1 MSLRTDMSTTRV
13 RDERPAAVGGQRTAP
28 SGSGR
33 AWAWFLGAALAGGL
47 LYFTLPRGSVA
58 QGAVFAA
65 LGVAV
70 PVAVGIGIVRNRPVH
85 RRAWLILLAGWAVYQ
100 LANVPWALYPLV
112 SAEPLPFPS
121 AADWLYFGAYGL
133 IAAAIFSLIRGRS
146 AGRDRSG
153 IVDALII
160 TAGLGVLAYVFLIRP
175 YVHSSDLP
183 AMARVAAAG
192 YPLVDLLLV
201 AAVTRLA
208 LSPGPRS
215 LSFWLLSAGVVFQLV
230 ADVGY
235 GLGLLQ
241 GTFVPG
247 APPFFAWA
255 VSYGLIGAAA
265 LHPSMARM
273 AEPVPDAERVLTR
286 PRRTVL
292 TMAAIMPAAV
302 LFALELR
309 EGDVDGVVG
318 AVMAGLLFV
327 LVQVR
332 LAGLSERL
340 EDTRRA
346 RERERARAE
355 ELEEVRERLRAAEEQ
370 YRSLVEQVPAV
381 VYEAEPGPEGRWT
394 YLSPQIERMLG
405 FAVEE
410 WTSDEALW
418 RRQLHPGDRERTR
431 AFDEEAWRRAQADR
445 DESGTVSA
453 EYRVRHRDGR
463 TVWIRDEG
471 FVIRDE
477 RGRPVRWRGLL
488 HDITDVKQANE
499 ELARSHSLLE
509 ATLEAAGDAI
519 VVIAD
524 GVVTGFNRRYLQM
537 WGLTDDIAGRDVDH
551 LRTLLKDRMLDPDGY
566 VERGRRLDEQSEA
579 EATDVLEL
587 REGRIIE
594 RTSKP
599 QRVGERVVGRV
610 WSFRDVTEQRRTQLM
625 LAEAQRVGRLGSW
638 EWNALTDVTIW
649 SDELYRLYGM
659 EPGSF
664 EPKLETW
671 LDRLHPEDRER
682 IRSENDRAVAIGGP
696 MEMEF
701 RVVLPGGQVR
711 DHRAEVEMTLD
722 DHGRPLRMIG
732 IEYDVTDL
740 KRAQAD
746 LNRTIKALRETDAQ
760 RRRLLARLVE
770 VQEGERS
777 RIAADFHDDTIQ
789 VMTAV
794 GMRLE
799 ALRTRLQDEEDRA
812 RVQSLEE
819 GVTHAVARL
828 RNLLFELRPRALD
841 REGLVAAIRV
851 YLSRGGK
858 HDEASYQIDS
868 ELLEEPPLETRVVLY
883 RAAQEALANARKHA
897 QASKVRI
904 ELRQPNDGYLVRII
918 DDGRG
923 FTPTGEGE
931 PGHLGI
937 VAMRDRVEMAGGWLR
952 IDSAE
957 RKGTTVE
964 FWVPGPQALQAGAG
978 A

>member
-1 MSLRTDMSTTRV
+1 MSTTRV
-13 RDERPAAVGGQRTAP
+13 RDERPAAVTAQREVPT
-28 SGSGR
+28 GTGH
-33 AWAWFLGAALAGGL
+33 AWGWFLGAAFAGGL
-47 LYFTLPRGSVA
+47 LYFALPRGSVA

-65 LGVAV
+65 AGLAV
-70 PVAVGIGIVRNRPVH
+70 PVAIAIGIARNRPVH
-85 RRAWLILLAGWAVYQ
+85 RRAWWILLVGWVVYQ
-100 LANVPWALYPLV
+100 LANVPWTLYPLV
-112 SAEPLPFPS
+112 AAEPLPFPS
-121 AADWLYFGAYGL
+121 AADWLYFVAYGL
-133 IAAAIFSLIRGRS
+133 IGAAIFALIRGRS
-146 AGRDRSG
+146 AGRDRGG

-175 YVHSSDLP
+175 YLHASGLP
-183 AMARVAAAG
+183 APARIAAAG
-192 YPLVDLLLV
+192 YPLVDLVLV
-201 AAVTRLA
+201 AAVARLA

-215 LSFWLLSAGVVFQLV
+215 LSFSMLSAGVVVQLL

-235 GLGLLQ
+235 GLGVLQ
-241 GTFVPG
+241 ETFAPG
-247 APPFFAWA
+247 APSFLAWA
-255 VSYGLIGAAA
+255 VSYGLYGAAA
-265 LHPSMARM
+265 IHPSMRRL
-273 AEPVPDAERVLTR
+273 AEPVPDVERALTP

-292 TMAAIMPAAV
+292 TVSAIIPAAA
-302 LFALELR
+302 LFVLELR

-327 LVQVR
+327 LVLLR
-332 LAGLSERL
+332 LAGVSESL

-355 ELEEVRERLRAAEEQ
+355 ELEGVRERLRAAEER
-370 YRSLVEQVPAV
+370 YRTLVEHLPAV
-381 VYEAEPGPEGRWT
+381 VYESEPDQEGPWI
-394 YLSPQIERMLG
+394 YLSPQIERMTG
-405 FAVEE
+405 FPIEE
-410 WTSDEALW
+410 WLERPSLW
-418 RRQLHPGDRERTR
+418 SERVHPEDRARVIEEEEREWER
-431 AFDEEAWRRAQADR
+431 VAADPKA
-445 DESGTVSA
+445 EGVPPA
-453 EYRVRHRDGR
+453 EYRLLHRDGH
-463 TVWIRDEG
+463 TVWVRDEASL
-471 FVIRDE
+471 VRDE
-477 RGRPVRWRGLL
+477 RGRPIMWRGLL
-488 HDITDVKQANE
+488 HDITQAKRSSE
-499 ELARSHSLLE
+499 ELARSYSRLE
-509 ATLEAAGDAI
+509 ATLEATAEAILVVDAAGRA
-519 VVIAD
+519 
-524 GVVTGFNRRYLQM
+524 TGFNRRYLEM
-537 WGLTDDIAGRDVDH
+537 WGLSADIRGRDVNEIRAQLMSQMRH
-551 LRTLLKDRMLDPDGY
+551 PDAY
-566 VERGRRLDEQSEA
+566 VERGRWLDGHPDVEA
-579 EATDVLEL
+579 HDILEL
-587 REGRIIE
+587 RDGRILE
-594 RTSKP
+594 RHSHP
-599 QRVGERVVGRV
+599 QRSGGHIIGRV
-610 WSFRDVTEQRRTQLM
+610 WSFRDVTEQRRTQRM
-625 LAEAQRVGRLGSW
+625 LAEAQRVGKLGSW
-638 EWNALTDVTIW
+638 DWNALTGVTTW
-649 SDELYRLYGM
+649 SDELYRLYGV
-659 EPGSF
+659 EPGWF
-664 EPKLETW
+664 EPTLEER
-671 LDRLHPEDRER
+671 LGRLHPDDRER
-682 IRSENDRAVAIGGP
+682 IRRENDLLVARGGP

-711 DHRAEVEMTLD
+711 DHRAEGEMTLD
-722 DHGRPLRMIG
+722 DHGRPFRMIG

-740 KRAQAD
+740 KQAQAD

-858 HDEASYQIDS
+858 HDEATYQVDS

-897 QASKVRI
+897 KASNVRI

-957 RKGTTVE
+957 GKGATVE

>member
-13 RDERPAAVGGQRTAP
+13 RDERPAAVGGQRTVP

-33 AWAWFLGAALAGGL
+33 AWAWFLGAELAGGL
-47 LYFTLPRGSVA
+47 LYFALPRGSVA

-65 LGVAV
+65 MGLAV
-70 PVAVGIGIVRNRPVH
+70 PVAIAIGIVRNRPVH
-85 RRAWLILLAGWAVYQ
+85 RRAWWILLAGWAVYQ
-100 LANVPWALYPLV
+100 LANVPWTLYPLV
-112 SAEPLPFPS
+112 AAESLPFPS
-121 AADWLYFGAYGL
+121 AADWVYFVAYGL

-175 YVHSSDLP
+175 YVHTSDLP

-201 AAVTRLA
+201 AAVARLA

-215 LSFWLLSAGVVFQLV
+215 LSFSLLSTAVVIQLV
-230 ADVGY
+230 ADVAY
-235 GLGLLQ
+235 GMELLQ
-241 GTFVPG
+241 GTFAPG
-247 APPFFAWA
+247 APSFLAWA
-255 VSYGLIGAAA
+255 VSYGLYGAAA
-265 LHPSMARM
+265 LHPSMARL
-273 AEPVPDAERVLTR
+273 AEPAPDIQRVLTR

-292 TMAAIMPAAV
+292 TVAAIMPAVV
-302 LFALELR
+302 LFVLELR

-332 LAGLSERL
+332 LAGLSESL

-346 RERERARAE
+346 RERERTRAE
-355 ELEEVRERLRAAEEQ
+355 ELEGVRERLRRAEER
-370 YRSLVEQVPAV
+370 YRTLVEHVPAV
-381 VYEAEPGPEGRWT
+381 VYESETGHEGRWT
-394 YLSPQIERMLG
+394 YVSPQIERILG
-405 FAVEE
+405 FTAEE
-410 WTSDEALW
+410 WKADSSLW
-418 RRQLHPGDRERTR
+418 ARQIHPD
-431 AFDEEAWRRAQADR
+431 DR
-445 DESGTVSA
+445 DWVIEEEHHAWGQSSDPGEPESPSA
-453 EYRVRHRDGR
+453 EYRMLHREGR
-463 TVWIRDEG
+463 TVWIRDDA
-471 FVIRDE
+471 FVARDD
-477 RGRPVRWRGLL
+477 RGRPLFWRGLL
-488 HDITDVKQANE
+488 HDITEAKRAGE
-499 ELARSHSLLE
+499 ELARSFSRLE
-509 ATLEAAGDAI
+509 ATLEATADAI
-519 VVIAD
+519 LVVDAA
-524 GVVTGFNRRYLQM
+524 GRATGFNRRYLEM
-537 WGLTDDIAGRDVDH
+537 WGLSADVRGRDVNEIRAH
-551 LRTLLKDRMLDPDGY
+551 LMSQMRHPEAY
-566 VERGRRLDEQSEA
+566 VERGRWLDDHPDVEA
-579 EATDVLEL
+579 HDMLEL
-587 REGRIIE
+587 RDGRILE
-594 RTSKP
+594 RYSHP
-599 QRVGERVVGRV
+599 QRLRDRIIGRV
-610 WSFRDVTEQRRTQLM
+610 WSFRDVTEERRTERM
-625 LAEAQRVGRLGSW
+625 LAEAQRVGKLGSW
-638 EWNALTDVTIW
+638 DWNPETGVTTW
-649 SDELYRLYGM
+649 SDELYRLYGV
-659 EPGSF
+659 EPGGF
-664 EPKLETW
+664 EPTLDEW

-682 IRSENDRAVAIGGP
+682 VRRENDQVVARGGHL
-696 MEMEF
+696 EMEF

-711 DHRAEVEMTLD
+711 DHRAEGEMTLD
-722 DHGRPLRMIG
+722 DEGRPLRLIG

-746 LNRTIKALRETDAQ
+746 LNRTIRALRETDAQ

-812 RVQSLEE
+812 RVQGLEE
-819 GVTHAVARL
+819 SVTHAVSRL

-841 REGLVAAIRV
+841 REGLVAAVRV

-858 HDEASYQIDS
+858 HDGASYQVDS

-897 QASKVRI
+897 HASNVRI
-904 ELRQPNDGYLVRII
+904 ELRQPNDGYLVRIS

-923 FTPTGEGE
+923 FTPTGEAE

-957 RKGTTVE
+957 GKGTTVE